1 MIRIAVFDTLRGKGS
16 KKKGMLSNEAKRQR
30 EIIAY
35 LAVEQDPEFRTRIAI
50 AHALAA
56 KFNTRW
62 QNIYS
67 SIFRDLDEI
76 LIPANIIRE
85 KGRLPPKRGPRAL
98 QHEGV
103 PYYELTQ
110 AGMLIASCLEQWG
123 EAKMS
128 ILKQCMDTI
137 EQDMLREG
145 MLLLLDVAPSL
156 TLRLIGEY
164 VMHYSLD
171 IDAMTPITADKVR
184 DVLADSIRS
193 ELEFI
198 ETFMSLSKDKR
209 SELIN
214 FMHMLS
220 Q

>member
-1 MIRIAVFDTLRGKGS
+1 MVIRLAIFEVQKDKS
-16 KKKGMLSNEAKRQR
+16 KKGMLSNEAKRQR

-35 LAVEQDPEFRTRIAI
+35 LAVEQDPELRTRIAI
-50 AHALAA
+50 AHALAS

-76 LIPANIIRE
+76 LIPTNIVRE

-110 AGMLIASCLEQWG
+110 AGMLVASCLDELG
-123 EAKMS
+123 DAKIS
-128 ILKQCMDTI
+128 ILRQCIYTI
-137 EQDMLREG
+137 EQDMLRDG
-145 MLLLLDVAPSL
+145 LLLLLEVAPSL

-171 IDAMTPITADKVR
+171 IDSMVPITADKFR
-184 DVLADSIRS
+184 YVLAESIRA

-209 SELIN
+209 SELVN
-214 FMHMLS
+214 FMQMLS

>member
-1 MIRIAVFDTLRGKGS
+1 MVIKIAVFDTLKGQS
-16 KKKGMLSNEAKRQR
+16 KKGMLSSEAKRQR

-35 LAVEQDPEFRTRIAI
+35 LVVEQDPEFRTRIAI

-76 LIPANIIRE
+76 LIPANIVRE

-110 AGMLIASCLEQWG
+110 AGMLIASCLDELG
-123 EAKMS
+123 EAKMNV
-128 ILKQCMDTI
+128 LRQCMDTL
-137 EQDMLREG
+137 EQDRLRDG

-156 TLRLIGEY
+156 MLRLIKEY
-164 VMHYSLD
+164 VMHYTLD
-171 IDAMTPITADKVR
+171 VDSMTPITADKLR
-184 DVLADSIRS
+184 DVLADSIRA
-193 ELEFI
+193 ELEFV